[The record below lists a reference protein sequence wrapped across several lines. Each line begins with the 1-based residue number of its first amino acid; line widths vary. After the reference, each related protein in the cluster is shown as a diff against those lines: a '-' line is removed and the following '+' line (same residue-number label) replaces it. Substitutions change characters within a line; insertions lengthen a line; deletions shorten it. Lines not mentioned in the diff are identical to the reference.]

1 VNAWVLHWLRAFALT
16 VAVEAVVATPLVGRA
31 ESRIGRRLAVVLLV
45 NLATH
50 PLVWFLAPGLAAGH
64 AVRLALSEAWAFA
77 ARRPGTSWCGPA
89 SARGARSSFRC
100 SRTAPRSA
108 SASSSSACSARPGEE
123 AGSRAGAGAP
133 HASNAFGYSERSR
146 SAVTNSTAPPIMSD
160 AMGIGTGCL
169 PKRNWK

>member
-50 PLVWFLAPGLAAGH
+50 PLVWFLA
-64 AVRLALSEAWAFA
+64 
-77 ARRPGTSWCGPA
+77 
-89 SARGARSSFRC
+89 RSSFRC

-108 SASSSSACSARPGEE
+108 SASSSSACSARAGEE